1 MFAFISRSVPVL
13 ALNCYLKAN
22 KPSETKIQLPPK
34 CRLNS
39 CPLLGL
45 AWPRLAADLQCQT
58 TRRRRRRSWRW
69 RGRRAERGHRH
80 GGSTLHL
87 AADLASYTTLS
98 RSHTHREEVPALGDQ
113 SSTGNRQPKAKEKM
127 ASTGDGFVENAPV
140 IKMEESETRPTFEEL
155 MKHQRLRSAVLLRVS
170 NKTRSSCKS
179 AEVSSK

>member
-1 MFAFISRSVPVL
+1 MPNNKTTETTKL
-13 ALNCYLKAN
+13 ALARQKGRART
-22 KPSETKIQLPPK
+22 S
-34 CRLNS
+34 
-39 CPLLGL
+39 
-45 AWPRLAADLQCQT
+45 
-58 TRRRRRRSWRW
+58 TR
-69 RGRRAERGHRH
+69 
-80 GGSTLHL
+80 GSTL